1 MNGLLLFL
9 LVTVSPPACA
19 DTVENFE
26 SGTVEL
32 YSFPGED
39 QDPDLWLLDSTS
51 THQGSHFSLK
61 LLGNTWKIEPV
72 IPFTL
77 DTSTVLSV
85 AACIEA
91 VGEIQGFGLIGEGET
106 LLYVFAGREKV
117 DPTRWITVYQGAFP
131 VRTWNVYL
139 LPVGEDW
146 LARFGHRTTVSGL
159 VFVNDHDSSRTGSV
173 LFDDIL
179 NITADLPVPP
189 ELEIW
194 HEVRSGIKNR
204 DGTWSVTVQFYSRVT
219 DPDSRH
225 HFYFWSFGDDSTSQ
239 DSCPLH
245 TYNVRDDHLFTVLCQ
260 VSDSTG
266 RWAQDTTRVRIE
278 TGPSSLPLKLNFTG
292 DIMLAR
298 RYEQP
303 GGIIDTLG
311 PEGVFTRVR
320 HLLADSADITVA
332 NLECPLTDRGTPH
345 PTKPIVFRGR
355 PSNVRGLVYAGID
368 LVSLANNHILDY
380 GREGL
385 IQTCQVLD
393 SCGIS
398 NCGAGEDIYQ
408 AFQPAF
414 IVKSGTSLGFLAF
427 SDRTGQY
434 DNYQPFLNAG
444 YNKPGFAEQDSWR
457 IFQTLAHTHTVADFV
472 IVQLHAGEEYQ
483 ETPGFKADDE
493 WFSPRAER
501 PSDHARALRHR
512 IIENGADL
520 IICHHP
526 HILQG
531 IEVYQGKVI
540 AHSLG
545 NFAFDQEYPETYPTV
560 ILHTRLDE
568 QGFRHFRLI
577 PVFIDDYL
585 PTPAIGELGIAI
597 LRHLARL
604 SRELGTYVIV
614 NPESVLAT
622 VILDTLRLCRQY
634 RDVTDSAFILPDSG
648 WFVSPPRHLDANA
661 DISRLVSISPAA
673 DWQFRLGRDLVWF
686 GNMENEGATMWLLNQ
701 PDEFYDPLARRG
713 SRSLAQRRTAG
724 TGIIITNLEERYP
737 LPPDSGDLTVY
748 SWLRGE
754 NAGPVN
760 IRLNLY
766 SSRSAGLPVQT
777 CSLATRFSGTFD
789 WRFETG
795 STTPLANA
803 GFFDLWLTSAGPDSG
818 TGIARF
824 DDAGVIK
831 WTPWQDF
838 VPGTEIPTPNEY
850 SWLQLRTRTG
860 ATQAQ
865 LIYQTVNYRLMTG
878 VRSPAPPQSP
888 PLPLLSVQPS
898 HSRVQT
904 VISYH
909 LPRTS
914 RVRLAVYNSAG
925 QKLKTLVNRLQP
937 AGDYRLVWNLSADSD
952 RELPAG
958 TYFLLLVTEN
968 GTAVRRLIRLNPG
981 TQNR

>member
-26 SGTVEL
+26 SGAVEL

-39 QDPDLWLLDSTS
+39 QDPDLWLLDSS
-51 THQGSHFSLK
+51 NTHQGSHFSLK
-61 LLGNTWKIEPV
+61 LIGNTWKIEPV
-72 IPFTL
+72 SPFTL
-77 DTSTVLSV
+77 DTGTVLAV

-106 LLYVFAGREKV
+106 LVYALAGREKV
-117 DPTRWITVYQGAFP
+117 DPARWSTVYQGAFP
-131 VRTWNVYL
+131 VRTWNRYL

-146 LARFGHRTTVSGL
+146 LARFGRLATISGL

-179 NITADLPVPP
+179 NITPDLPAAP

-194 HEVRSGIKNR
+194 HELRSGTKNG

-219 DPDSRH
+219 DPDSRYH
-225 HFYFWSFGDDSTSQ
+225 RFFWSFGDDSTSQ

-245 TYNVRDDHLFTVLCQ
+245 TYIIRDDHLFTVLCQ

-266 RWAQDTTRVRIE
+266 RWARDTTRVRIE
-278 TGPSSLPLKLNFTG
+278 PGPSRLPLKLNFAG

-311 PEGVFTRVR
+311 PEGVFARIR
-320 HLLADSADITVA
+320 HLLADSADLTVA

-345 PTKPIVFRGR
+345 PTKPIIFRGR
-355 PSNVRGLVYAGID
+355 PSNVRGLSYAGID

-380 GREGL
+380 GLEGL
-385 IQTCQVLD
+385 LQTRQVLD
-393 SCGIS
+393 SSGIIS
-398 NCGAGEDIYQ
+398 CGAGEDIYQ

-414 IVKSGTSLGFLAF
+414 IVKSGVNLGFLAF

-457 IFQTLAHTHTVADFV
+457 IFHTIARTRQVADFV

-483 ETPGFKADDE
+483 ETPGFGADDE

-501 PSDHARALRHR
+501 PQDNARTLRHR
-512 IIENGADL
+512 IIDNGADL
-520 IICHHP
+520 IVCHHP

-568 QGFRHFRLI
+568 QGFRHFLLI

-585 PTPAIGELGIAI
+585 PTPATGELGIAI

-614 NPESVLAT
+614 NRESVLAT
-622 VILDTLRLCRQY
+622 VILDTGNLNRYTSELTTSTP
-634 RDVTDSAFILPDSG
+634 VLPDSG
-648 WFVSPPRHLDANA
+648 WFVSPPLRLDANA
-661 DISRLVSISPAA
+661 DISRLTSISPAA
-673 DWQFRLGRDLVWF
+673 DWQFRLGRDLIWF
-686 GNMENEGATMWLLNQ
+686 GNMEDEGATMWLLNQ

-713 SRSLAQRRTAG
+713 QRSLAQRRPAG
-724 TGIIITNLEERYP
+724 TGTIITSIEERYP
-737 LPPDSGDLTVY
+737 LPADSGDLTVY
-748 SWLRGE
+748 SWVRGE
-754 NAGPVN
+754 NAGPAN

-766 SSRSAGLPVQT
+766 PSRTGGIPVQV
-777 CSLATRFSGTFD
+777 CSLVTPLWGTFD
-789 WRFETG
+789 WRFESGSIAPLTNTG
-795 STTPLANA
+795 FL
-803 GFFDLWLTSAGPDSG
+803 DLWLTSAGPDSG

-824 DDAGVIK
+824 DDAGVIS

-838 VPGTEIPTPNEY
+838 MPGTEIPTPNEY
-850 SWLQLRTRTG
+850 SWLQLRTRTR
-860 ATQAQ
+860 TNQAQ
-865 LIYQTVNYRLMTG
+865 LNYQTVSYRLMTG
-878 VRSPAPPQSP
+878 VTSPAHPSIPAAP
-888 PLPLLSVQPS
+888 RLSVQPS
-898 HSRVQT
+898 HPRLQT
-904 VISYH
+904 AISYV
-909 LPRTS
+909 LPRTAQ
-914 RVRLAVYNSAG
+914 VRLAVYNPAG
-925 QKLKTLVNRLQP
+925 QKVRTLVNQLQP
-937 AGDYRLVWNLSADSD
+937 AGNHRLLWNLTADSG
-952 RELPAG
+952 RPLPSG
-958 TYFLLLVTEN
+958 TYFLLLATDT
-968 GTAVRRLIRLNPG
+968 GTAVRRVICVNSRTPY
-981 TQNR
+981 R

>member
-1 MNGLLLFL
+1 MNPPLLLL
-9 LVTVSPPACA
+9 LIVITSPAYA

-26 SGTVEL
+26 SGAVEL
-32 YSFPGED
+32 YSYPGED
-39 QDPDLWLLDSTS
+39 QDPDLWLLDSTN
-51 THQGSHFSLK
+51 THQGSRFSLK
-61 LLGNTWKIEPV
+61 LIGNTWKIAPV
-72 IPFTL
+72 ANFTL
-77 DTSTVLSV
+77 DTGTVLSV
-85 AACIEA
+85 ATFIESL
-91 VGEIQGFGLIGEGET
+91 GEIQGFGLIGDGET
-106 LLYVFAGREKV
+106 LLYAFAGWEKV
-117 DPTRWITVYQGAFP
+117 NPARWVTVYQGALP
-131 VRTWNVYL
+131 VRTWNRYL

-146 LARFGHRTTVSGL
+146 LARFGRLVTINGL
-159 VFVNDHDSSRTGSV
+159 IFVNDHDSSRSGSV

-179 NITADLPVPP
+179 NITADLPTAP

-194 HEVRSGIKNR
+194 HEVRSETKNG
-204 DGTWSVTVQFYSRVT
+204 DGTWRVTVQFYSRVT
-219 DPDSRH
+219 DPDSRTH
-225 HFYFWSFGDDSTSQ
+225 RYFWSFGDDSTSQ

-245 TYNVRDDHLFTVLCQ
+245 TYIVPDDHLFTVLCQ

-266 RWAQDTTRVRIE
+266 RWARDTTRVRIE
-278 TGPSSLPLKLNFTG
+278 TGPSSLPLQLNFVG

-311 PEGVFTRVR
+311 PEGVFARVR
-320 HLLADSADITVA
+320 HLLAESADITVA

-355 PSNVRGLVYAGID
+355 PSNVRGLNYAGID

-380 GREGL
+380 GPEGL
-385 IQTCQVLD
+385 MQTCRVLD
-393 SCGIS
+393 SSGIS
-398 NCGAGEDIYQ
+398 NVGAGEDIYQ

-414 IVKSGTSLGFLAF
+414 IVKSGISLGFLAF

-444 YNKPGFAEQDSWR
+444 YSKPGFAEQDSWR
-457 IFQTLAHTHTVADFV
+457 IFGAIARTRQVADFV

-483 ETPGFKADDE
+483 ETPGFGADDE
-493 WFSPRAER
+493 WFSPWAET
-501 PSDHARALRHR
+501 PLDNARALRHR
-512 IIENGADL
+512 IIDNGADL
-520 IICHHP
+520 IVCHHP

-560 ILHTRLDE
+560 ILHTQLDE
-568 QGFRHFRLI
+568 QGFGHFRLI

-585 PTPAIGELGIAI
+585 PAPATGELGIAI

-622 VILDTLRLCRQY
+622 VILDTSTLYRQVW
-634 RDVTDSAFILPDSG
+634 DAADTIPVLPDSG
-648 WFVSPPRHLDANA
+648 WFISPPLRLDANA
-661 DISRLVSISPAA
+661 DISRITNISPAA
-673 DWQFRLGRDLVWF
+673 DWQFRLGRDLVWL
-686 GNMENEGATMWLLNQ
+686 GNMEDEGATMWLLNQ
-701 PDEFYDPLARRG
+701 LDEFYDPLARRG
-713 SRSLAQRRTAG
+713 LRALAQRRTAG
-724 TGIIITNLEERYP
+724 TGTIITSLEERYP
-737 LPPDSGDLTVY
+737 LSADSGDLTVY
-748 SWLRGE
+748 SWLKGD
-754 NAGPVN
+754 NAGPTN
-760 IRLNLY
+760 IKLNLY
-766 SSRSAGLPVQT
+766 SSRTSGTPVQI
-777 CSLATRFSGTFD
+777 CSLDTPLWGTFD
-789 WRFETG
+789 WRFE
-795 STTPLANA
+795 SSSITPLTNA
-803 GFFDLWLTSAGPDSG
+803 GFFDLWLTSSGPDSG

-831 WTPWQDF
+831 WTLWQDF

-850 SWLQLRTRTG
+850 NWLQLRTRT
-860 ATQAQ
+860 ALAQ
-865 LIYQTVNYRLMTG
+865 VQLNYQQTRYRLMTG
-878 VRSPAPPQSP
+878 VRSPTPPRPAPR
-888 PLPLLSVQPS
+888 LLLSVQPS
-898 HSRVQT
+898 HPQLQT
-904 VISYH
+904 AISYF

-925 QKLKTLVNRLQP
+925 QKLKTLVNRLQS
-937 AGDYRLVWNLSADSD
+937 AGHHRLVWNLITDSG
-952 RELPAG
+952 EQLPAG
-958 TYFLLLVTEN
+958 TYFLLLVAEN

>member
-1 MNGLLLFL
+1 MNGLLLL
-9 LVTVSPPACA
+9 LVLTVSPPACA

-26 SGTVEL
+26 SGAVEL

-39 QDPDLWLLDSTS
+39 QDPDLWLLDSTN
-51 THQGSHFSLK
+51 THQGSRFSLK
-61 LLGNTWKIEPV
+61 LAGNTWKIEPV
-72 IPFTL
+72 VPFTL
-77 DTSTVLSV
+77 DTGTVLSV
-85 AACIEA
+85 AAFIEA
-91 VGEIQGFGLIGEGET
+91 AGEIQGFGLIGEGET
-106 LLYVFAGREKV
+106 LLYVLAGREKV
-117 DPTRWITVYQGAFP
+117 DPERWITVYQGAFP
-131 VRTWNVYL
+131 VRTWNRYL

-146 LARFGHRTTVSGL
+146 LARFGRLVTVSGL

-179 NITADLPVPP
+179 NITPDLPAPP
-189 ELEIW
+189 ELEVW
-194 HEVRSGIKNR
+194 HELRSQKDNG
-204 DGTWSVTVQFYSRVT
+204 DGTRSVTVQFYSRVT
-219 DPDSRH
+219 DPDSRYH
-225 HFYFWSFGDDSTSQ
+225 RFFWSFGDDSTSQ
-239 DSCPLH
+239 DSWPLH
-245 TYNVRDDHLFTVLCQ
+245 TYIVRDDHLFTVLCQ
-260 VSDSTG
+260 VSDSTD
-266 RWAQDTTRVRIE
+266 RWARDTTRVRIE
-278 TGPSSLPLKLNFTG
+278 AGPSSLPLKLNFTG

-311 PEGVFTRVR
+311 PEGVFARVR

-380 GREGL
+380 GLEGL
-385 IQTCQVLD
+385 IQTRQVLD
-393 SCGIS
+393 SCGIR

-414 IVKSGTSLGFLAF
+414 IVKSGLNLGFLAY

-457 IFQTLAHTHTVADFV
+457 IFQSLARTRQVADFV

-483 ETPGFKADDE
+483 ETPGFGPDDE

-501 PSDHARALRHR
+501 PSDNSRALRHR
-512 IIENGADL
+512 IIDNGADL
-520 IICHHP
+520 IVGHHP

-545 NFAFDQEYPETYPTV
+545 NFAFDQEYPETYPSV

-568 QGFRHFRLI
+568 QGFQHLLLI

-585 PTPAIGELGIAI
+585 PTPATGELGIAI

-614 NPESVLAT
+614 NPDSVLGT
-622 VILDTLRLCRQY
+622 VILDTACICRQF
-634 RDVTDSAFILPDSG
+634 RDIAESIPVLPDSG
-648 WFVSPPRHLDANA
+648 WFVSPPRRLNADA
-661 DISRLVSISPAA
+661 DISRLVSISPVS
-673 DWQFRLGRDLVWF
+673 DWQFRLGLDLVWF
-686 GNMENEGATMWLLNQ
+686 GNMEDEGATMWLLNQ

-713 SRSLAQRRTAG
+713 QRSLAQRRTAG
-724 TGIIITNLEERYP
+724 TGTIITSLEERYP
-737 LPPDSGDLTVY
+737 LPADSGDLTVY

-754 NAGPVN
+754 NAGPAN

-766 SSRSAGLPVQT
+766 SSRTGGTLLQT
-777 CSLATRFSGTFD
+777 CSLATPLSDTFD
-789 WRFETG
+789 WRFE
-795 STTPLANA
+795 SNSITPLSNA

-831 WTPWQDF
+831 WTIWQDF
-838 VPGTEIPTPNEY
+838 VPGTEILTPNEY
-850 SWLQLRTRTG
+850 RWLQLRTRTR
-860 ATQAQ
+860 TNHAQ
-865 LIYQTVNYRLMTG
+865 LNYQTVSYRLMAGIT
-878 VRSPAPPQSP
+878 SPAHQSSP
-888 PLPLLSVQPS
+888 AAPRLSVSPS
-898 HSRVQT
+898 HPRLQT
-904 VISYH
+904 VISYV
-909 LPRTS
+909 LPRTT
-914 RVRLAVYNSAG
+914 RVRLSVYNPAG
-925 QKLKTLVNRLQP
+925 QKVRTLVNQLQP
-937 AGDYRLVWNLSADSD
+937 AGPHRLVWDLTANSG
-952 RELPAG
+952 RQLPCG
-958 TYFLLLVTEN
+958 TYFLLLATDT
-968 GTAVRRLIRLNPG
+968 GTAVRRVILLNP
-981 TQNR
+981 